1 MPQKNMMHWTLVE
14 FFWFMVIWSEAIDD
28 AGFNFNL
35 LKKQTNQRCI
45 DMISATIGDRIMTM
59 DTQRLV
65 HAACYANWLDVVV
78 PDYHRREAGVIDHLA
93 KIVKGD
99 CSVPPLLLDFTT
111 GLADVT
117 TIMYE
122 CDNAGEVIFD
132 LLVIMR
138 LIASGK
144 RVIIVAK
151 YAPILNDVT
160 VDEIYDLIDL
170 VQPLFQPLKLAMATS
185 QCQLI
190 SANDFVSIGKYLPL
204 VSEAYRNS
212 YKNADLIW
220 LKGQANFQTMP
231 LINHDILT
239 KKLFINEK

>member
-1 MPQKNMMHWTLVE
+1 
-14 FFWFMVIWSEAIDD
+14 
-28 AGFNFNL
+28 
-35 LKKQTNQRCI
+35 
-45 DMISATIGDRIMTM
+45 
-59 DTQRLV
+59 
-65 HAACYANWLDVVV
+65 
-78 PDYHRREAGVIDHLA
+78 
-93 KIVKGD
+93 
-99 CSVPPLLLDFTT
+99 
-111 GLADVT
+111 
-117 TIMYE
+117 MYE

-160 VDEIYDLIDL
+160 VDEIYDLL
-170 VQPLFQPLKLAMATS
+170 SVQPLFQPLKLAMAFTS

-220 LKGQANFQTMP
+220 LKVK
-231 LINHDILT
+231 LIF
-239 KKLFINEK
+239 KQCR

>member
-1 MPQKNMMHWTLVE
+1 
-14 FFWFMVIWSEAIDD
+14 
-28 AGFNFNL
+28 
-35 LKKQTNQRCI
+35 
-45 DMISATIGDRIMTM
+45 
-59 DTQRLV
+59 
-65 HAACYANWLDVVV
+65 
-78 PDYHRREAGVIDHLA
+78 
-93 KIVKGD
+93 
-99 CSVPPLLLDFTT
+99 
-111 GLADVT
+111 
-117 TIMYE
+117 MYE

-160 VDEIYDLIDL
+160 VDEIYDLL
-170 VQPLFQPLKLAMATS
+170 SVQPLFQPLKLAMATS

-239 KKLFINEK
+239 KKLNIDVKIALNFVAKAPIVQYCLRYSNIGKVNIGDPLFFISLSKNHIECILCQNP